1 MVSWNKEQVQKG
13 IQQVVTL
20 FVHNLPN
27 RLHWK
32 GLWHVFARHG
42 DVIDALRAMERL
54 NGLVIYGNKILV
66 ALAKY
71 SGRMQPKKRI
81 VVGMSREDVHKD
93 LGQRKSTIKESI
105 FRNAEKAPMEGEIGD
120 PGKQRSKEI
129 HRSLVVLG
137 NPNGKEPNTNKPSWA
152 TSVDERN
159 IANLTGAETNC
170 VTDPSGFQ
178 IEEEGFVPENSKIKP
193 YRKVSKENLDSSEL
207 SGRSLSDADLMARQD
222 VLTREARKALELGKS
237 LGMQIVGDEEEV
249 FSQKGDYSGALLN
262 GNWIGMSTM
271 YSVGQ
276 YGGVNLWLIQRQDVE
291 VVL

>member
-1 MVSWNKEQVQKG
+1 MFSLVGAYSAVGKSNVAG
-13 IQQVVTL
+13 T
-20 FVHNLPN
+20 NGNTSPLP
-27 RLHWK
+27 
-32 GLWHVFARHG
+32 
-42 DVIDALRAMERL
+42 
-54 NGLVIYGNKILV
+54 
-66 ALAKY
+66 
-71 SGRMQPKKRI
+71 
-81 VVGMSREDVHKD
+81 
-93 LGQRKSTIKESI
+93 ES
-105 FRNAEKAPMEGEIGD
+105 
-120 PGKQRSKEI
+120 SKEI

-178 IEEEGFVPENSKIKP
+178 IEEEGFVPEVNSK
-193 YRKVSKENLDSSEL
+193 SSWVASVDE
-207 SGRSLSDADLMARQD
+207 RMNARQD